1 MVVISV
7 LFLLFQMGMEKLA
20 DDGIKNEYAKLEE
33 VKDLSNLV
41 TIQNQLSLIPG
52 QHQSRSVDSRLF
64 NVMRAINPVEPNDV
78 RFTSVRL
85 DPTSKLLTLEGLAD
99 AGYPAVEALKKT
111 IANVQF
117 AYHEGTPEGELRTIP
132 IADKVEVGQ
141 TSYGETSDGK
151 RVLRFVIVLQYPEV
165 LFSNKAQKAQLVTPT
180 EQIDVTDSRIQVPN
194 SLFSDPVAD
203 PKEEG

>member
-1 MVVISV
+1 M
-7 LFLLFQMGMEKLA
+7 
-20 DDGIKNEYAKLEE
+20 
-33 VKDLSNLV
+33 
-41 TIQNQLSLIPG
+41 
-52 QHQSRSVDSRLF
+52 
-64 NVMRAINPVEPNDV
+64 
-78 RFTSVRL
+78 
-85 DPTSKLLTLEGLAD
+85 
-99 AGYPAVEALKKT
+99 
-111 IANVQF
+111 
-117 AYHEGTPEGELRTIP
+117 
-132 IADKVEVGQ
+132 GQ